1 MVFLIQIGLYLGG
14 DGHQPATEPN
24 NPNIVY
30 AQSQEG
36 YLNRIDRSTGEV
48 VNIRPQEGIDE
59 AYERFNWDSLF

>member
-1 MVFLIQIGLYLGG
+1 MLGG

-36 YLNRIDRSTGEV
+36 YLNRIDKFWRSGKYKT
-48 VNIRPQEGIDE
+48 QEGIDE
-59 AYERFNWDSLF
+59 PMNVLIGTLLF